1 MIREKEE
8 DDDDNDDDDND
19 DEYNFKLQLSPEE
32 GFQTHDIVTN
42 LCCRGQ
48 RCKLFFIRKWIIRK

>member
-1 MIREKEE
+1 MIREKKE

-32 GFQTHDIVTN
+32 GFQTMISSQICDVVG
-42 LCCRGQ
+42 RGTGYF
-48 RCKLFFIRKWIIRK
+48 L